1 MKRTDLEIIQN
12 MPMDNFEIPYDLFQS
27 KNQTAGRGL
36 AVMAVYNLGKLHGI
50 RQERAKKCKK

>member
-27 KNQTAGRGL
+27 KIQTAGRGL

-50 RQERAKKCKK
+50 R